1 MQITNSTNNYSL
13 SFYALVPLNE
23 YKGTVLKLTQKDK
36 EQIAKLEKQIMEHR
50 LDMYEH
56 QKYKTL
62 KKNWT
67 EKDQYI
73 YSAAGNERS
82 ITIQILEKKIREIKM
97 NRLKQQTEKNK

>member
-1 MQITNSTNNYSL
+1 MQITNSTNNYSPG
-13 SFYALVPLNE
+13 FYALVPLNE

-36 EQIAKLEKQIMEHR
+36 EQIAKLEKQIMEFR

-56 QKYKTL
+56 QKYRNL

-73 YSAAGNERS
+73 YSSIGNERS
-82 ITIQILEKKIREIKM
+82 ITIQLLEKKIREIKM
-97 NRLKQQTEKNK
+97 NRLKQQTEKK